1 MPTTISA
8 MNQFTLAEYA
18 LAERLSKVLLE
29 AVPGY
34 ADHEDLPAAI
44 KAVAGYAAEIACNK
58 LEGANAAKD

>member
-1 MPTTISA
+1 

-18 LAERLSKVLLE
+18 LAERLARVLLE

-58 LEGANAAKD
+58 LERHDNA

>member
-1 MPTTISA
+1 

-18 LAERLSKVLLE
+18 LAERLARVLLE
-29 AVPGY
+29 AVAGY

-58 LEGANAAKD
+58 LEASE